1 MNTRFRQR
9 ALVLGALIIALALVA
24 HAQRSNPLSA
34 DVALTFTTDR
44 AKIASTSCDCLW
56 LQGGSLDASVPIF
69 RGLGV
74 AANLSGEHAANIA
87 PGVDLS
93 TVAFVAG
100 PRYTFSTTRWTSR
113 VPELRHGT
121 SIFGEALY
129 GGARGFD
136 GAFITLGGPK
146 GNASSLA
153 LQFGG
158 GVDIGLARGFGVR
171 AFEADYVR
179 TTFRNFNNNT
189 QNDLRLAAGVT
200 YRLGR
205 R

>member
-1 MNTRFRQR
+1 MFTRFCQR
-9 ALVLGALIIALALVA
+9 ALVSVAPVLVLSLLSQ
-24 HAQRSNPLSA
+24 AQRSNPLSA

-44 AKIASTSCDCLW
+44 AKIASTGCGCFW

-87 PGVDLS
+87 SGVDLS
-93 TVAFVAG
+93 TVAFVVG
-100 PRYTFSTTRWTSR
+100 PRYTFSTTRWTRR

-121 SIFGEALY
+121 SVFGQALY
-129 GGARGFD
+129 GASRGFD
-136 GAFITLGGPK
+136 GAFTTLAGPK

-153 LQFGG
+153 LQLGG

-171 AFEADYVR
+171 VFEAEYVR
-179 TTFRNFNNNT
+179 TTFRNFDNNT

-200 YRLGR
+200 YHLGR

>member
-1 MNTRFRQR
+1 MTQ
-9 ALVLGALIIALALVA
+9 
-24 HAQRSNPLSA
+24 AQRSNPLSA

-44 AKIASTSCDCLW
+44 AKIASTGCGCFW

-74 AANLSGEHAANIA
+74 AANLSGEHSANIA
-87 PGVDLS
+87 SGVDLS
-93 TVAFVAG
+93 TVAFVVG
-100 PRYTFSTTRWTSR
+100 PRYTFSATRWTRR

-121 SIFGEALY
+121 SVFGEALY
-129 GGARGFD
+129 GSSRGFD
-136 GAFITLGGPK
+136 GAFITLAGPK

-153 LQFGG
+153 LQIGG
-158 GVDIGLARGFGVR
+158 GVDIGLARGFSVR
-171 AFEADYVR
+171 AVEAEYVR

-200 YRLGR
+200 YHLGR